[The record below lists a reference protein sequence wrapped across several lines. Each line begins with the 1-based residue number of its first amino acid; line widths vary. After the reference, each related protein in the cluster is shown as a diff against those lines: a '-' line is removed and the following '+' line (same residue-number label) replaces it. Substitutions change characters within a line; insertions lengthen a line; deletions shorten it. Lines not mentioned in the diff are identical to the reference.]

1 MGCICSKGA
10 QDENINENDNEKDF
24 NNINNKASVQLVA
37 PTPTQK
43 EDFLVGRGGNN
54 GSIRLASKASLGSV
68 LVSVDEGDQKKS
80 LIAERP
86 GNGHQILPTVD
97 TGAGVF
103 PQMVSISSSPRGAE
117 GELVAA
123 GWPSWLASV
132 AGEAA
137 KGWLPRRMESF
148 EKLDKVISPLQR
160 FLLHASL

>member
-1 MGCICSKGA
+1 M
-10 QDENINENDNEKDF
+10 
-24 NNINNKASVQLVA
+24 
-37 PTPTQK
+37 
-43 EDFLVGRGGNN
+43 
-54 GSIRLASKASLGSV
+54 GSV

-103 PQMVSISSSPRGAE
+103 PLMVSIASSPCRAE

-137 KGWLPRRMESF
+137 KGWLPRRVESF
-148 EKLDKVISPLQR
+148 EKLEKVISSHQR
-160 FLLHASL
+160 FILHASQ